1 MFAIFQTGGKQYKV
15 QQGEKIYVE
24 KLDLEVG
31 AKIKFDEVIMVE
43 GKIGTPF
50 VKGASIEASVVKNGK
65 QRKIHII
72 KFKSKKHHMKR
83 QGHRQPYTQLV
94 IDAINVK

>member
-15 QQGEKIYVE
+15 QQGETIYVE
-24 KLDLEVG
+24 KLDQEVG
-31 AKIKFDEVIMVE
+31 SVVSFDKVVMLNDKV
-43 GKIGTPF
+43 GTPY
-50 VKGASIEASVVKNGK
+50 VAGAVIKAKVLKQGK
-65 QRKIHII
+65 QKKINII

-94 IDAINVK
+94 IESISAK

>member
-15 QQGEKIYVE
+15 LQGKKIYVE

-31 AKIKFDEVIMVE
+31 SKISFDQVIMVE
-43 GKIGTPF
+43 GSVGTPF
-50 VKGASIEASVVKNGK
+50 VKNAVVNATVIKQGK
-65 QRKIHII
+65 QKKINII
-72 KFKSKKHHMKR
+72 KFKSKKHHLKR

-94 IDAINVK
+94 IDSISVK

>member
-15 QQGEKIYVE
+15 QQGQTIYVE

-31 AKIKFDEVIMVE
+31 SSVSFDEVIMVE
-43 GKIGTPF
+43 GKIGKPF
-50 VKGASIEASVVKNGK
+50 VSGALVNAKVVKQGK
-65 QRKIHII
+65 QKKINII

-94 IDAINVK
+94 IESIKA

>member
-15 QQGEKIYVE
+15 QQGETIYVE
-24 KLDLEVG
+24 KLDQEVG
-31 AKIKFDEVIMVE
+31 TVISFDKIIMLND
-43 GKIGTPF
+43 KIGTPYVSGAT
-50 VKGASIEASVVKNGK
+50 VKAKVLKQGK
-65 QRKIHII
+65 QKKINII

-94 IDAINVK
+94 IESISAK